1 MTLVIAHRGASS
13 LHPPGNTLEAFAA
26 AGDLGADGVE
36 LDVHALRDG
45 ALVVHHDPTLPD
57 GRALHELGVDDL
69 PGWVPLLEPSL
80 FQCEPMDVNVEIKGD
95 GPGALRAALVADT
108 VDLLMRFGAPE
119 RFLITSFDWE
129 IIAAAKQRAPQVP
142 TGFLTMNDPMVDGL
156 LDRIAAAGHCAVNP
170 WNGVVTAEMVAAA
183 HGVGLSVNVWTVDDP
198 ARIRELSAM
207 GVDAIITNVPDRC
220 RAVLS
225 EG

>member
-26 AGDLGADGVE
+26 AGELGADGVE
-36 LDVHALRDG
+36 LDVHALGDG
-45 ALVVHHDPTLPD
+45 ALGVHHDPTLPD
-57 GRALHELGVDDL
+57 GRALHELRSEDL
-69 PGWVPLLEPSL
+69 PAWVPLLEASL
-80 FQCEPMDVNVEIKGD
+80 FRCEPLDVNVEIKGD
-95 GPGALRAALVADT
+95 GPMALRASLVADT
-108 VDLLMRFGAPE
+108 VDLLVRLGSPD

-129 IIAAAKQRAPQVP
+129 IITAARQRAPQVP

-170 WNGVVTAEMVAAA
+170 WNGVVTPVVVAAA
-183 HGVGLSVNVWTVDDP
+183 HELGLSVNVWTVDDP
-198 ARIRELSAM
+198 ARIRELAAM